1 MNDRSLPPPDPTATA
16 VFGGLPAVSWRR
28 IGESALIRARGPE
41 ARGFL
46 QSQLSND
53 ADRVSEDLAQLS
65 GYCSPKGRLLAVFG
79 LIQLESPDSFGLEL
93 PAELLPATLKRLRMF
108 VLRSRLTLDDASG
121 DWPALALAGPA
132 SAEMLGSLGLPAPAE
147 AWGCARTD
155 GVLVLRRPGAW
166 PRYQLHAAPERLAA
180 LETSLAA
187 RPALDEANWRLAELS
202 AGTPVVRAGTVDR
215 FVPQTAN
222 LDLAGGIS
230 FTKGCYPGQEIVAR
244 VHYLGRLKQRLH
256 LADCDAPGQPG
267 EPVLPAS
274 AGAQGLGEV
283 MDSAPLPGG
292 GYRLALVLQLERES
306 GIELRLGAGD
316 GPPLRDLRPL
326 TD

>member
-1 MNDRSLPPPDPTATA
+1 MNDLPLPPPDPTATE
-16 VFGGLPAVSWRR
+16 VFGGLPAVCWRR
-28 IGESALIRARGPE
+28 VSESALIRARGPE
-41 ARGFL
+41 ARAFL

-53 ADRVSEDLAQLS
+53 AQRVSEGLAQLS
-65 GYCSPKGRLLAVFG
+65 GYCSPKGRLLAVFSV
-79 LIQLESPDSFGLEL
+79 IQLESPDSFGLQL

-108 VLRSRLTLDDASG
+108 VLRSRLTLDEASA

-132 SAEMLGSLGLPAPAE
+132 ASETLERLGLPTPTE
-147 AWGCARTD
+147 AWACARAD
-155 GVLVLRRPGAW
+155 GVVVLRRPGTW
-166 PRYQLHAAPERLAA
+166 PRYLLHAGPERLLA
-180 LETSLAA
+180 LEASLMAQ
-187 RPALDEANWRLAELS
+187 PVLDEAIWRLAELT
-202 AGTPVVRAGTVDR
+202 AGTPVVRATTVDR
-215 FVPQTAN
+215 FVPQTVN

-267 EPVLPAS
+267 APVLPAS
-274 AGAQGLGEV
+274 TGAQALGEV

-292 GYRLALVLQLERES
+292 GHRLALVLQLERAER
-306 GIELRLGAGD
+306 IELRLGAGD